1 MKNLNEKI
9 NDELKKSKELQSIAL
24 SSNIDYKKGQKIKK
38 VQNEHY
44 NKWLFF
50 KNLKGA
56 ITKK

>member
-9 NDELKKSKELQSIAL
+9 NDELKKSRELQQIAL
-24 SSNIDYKKGQKIKK
+24 GANVDYKKGQEIKK
-38 VQNEHY
+38 EQDKHF

>member
-9 NDELKKSKELQSIAL
+9 YDELKKSKELQSIAL
-24 SSNIDYKKGQKIKK
+24 SNNIDYEKGQEIKR
-38 VQNEHY
+38 VQDEHY

-56 ITKK
+56 MLKK

>member
-1 MKNLNEKI
+1 MRKLNDKI
-9 NDELKKSKELQSIAL
+9 YDELKKSMELQQIAL
-24 SSNIDYKKGQKIKK
+24 GANVDYEKGQEIRK

-56 ITKK
+56 MLKK

>member
-1 MKNLNEKI
+1 MRKLNDKI
-9 NDELKKSKELQSIAL
+9 YDELKKSRELQQIAL
-24 SSNIDYKKGQKIKK
+24 GANVDYEKGQEIRK

-56 ITKK
+56 MLKK